1 MAPPNSRPDEV
12 KHTMKT
18 STRLEK
24 RESRRIAAARAFR
37 HLVLVLDY
45 REPGY
50 ALVDLKPI
58 GLQLMGWRMLARL
71 AESAGSVV
79 PYQELYDELWGDTV
93 VELNQLSFQKTGVL
107 AAIAEA
113 APRRR
118 DLIVTFPKVGFMLDL
133 SPREV
138 LIISP
143 NAQAGTPTRPGRLI
157 PEPAS

>member
-1 MAPPNSRPDEV
+1 ME
-12 KHTMKT
+12 T
-18 STRLEK
+18 STQPDN
-24 RESRRIAAARAFR
+24 RESRRNATARAFR

-50 ALVDLKPI
+50 ALVDLKPV
-58 GLQLMGWRMLARL
+58 GLQLMGWRLLTRL

-79 PYQELYDELWGDTV
+79 PYQELYDELWGDTI

-107 AAIAEA
+107 NAIAEA
-113 APRRR
+113 APHRR

-138 LIISP
+138 LIVSP
-143 NAQAGTPTRPGRLI
+143 TAPAAGPARLM
-157 PEPAS
+157 PEPAG